1 MENSRN
7 VPGIRRAPLAF
18 VFFSPL
24 FATQLSFDLQNFSYK
39 SHFFHPRTGHEC
51 PERERE
57 REREWRY
64 SSTLSLTLALGWGGW
79 STSCPGHFTP
89 GKKPGTHCTG
99 GWLGP
104 RAGLTGAEDVPPVGI
119 RGWDCLKKA

>member
-1 MENSRN
+1 MYLESGEHRLLSCF
-7 VPGIRRAPLAF
+7 LAHSLLLNYRSIYKISATK
-18 VFFSPL
+18 VIFSIL
-24 FATQLSFDLQNFSYK
+24 EQAMNAQ
-39 SHFFHPRTGHEC
+39 
-51 PERERE
+51 RERE